1 MLFFAVCN
9 ARALLQQLLRYHSL
23 LVYPVKG
30 RQVAQ
35 EGACLHLSVAVMAGD
50 AARLPIVARV
60 EPETHAMIGGGRQL
74 GLDPT
79 RSADHGLRLQAIGF

>member
-1 MLFFAVCN
+1 M
-9 ARALLQQLLRYHSL
+9 
-23 LVYPVKG
+23 
-30 RQVAQ
+30 
-35 EGACLHLSVAVMAGD
+35 HLSVAVMAGD